1 MKSTLASALALEAVH
16 NELSVSVVD
25 LDPEHRTITE
35 WMADRVESGIEPT
48 FQVHEAEN
56 AAQALQF
63 FSGEDLYIID
73 CPSRATAASLEI
85 AKNVDL
91 VIQPSTP
98 GKKDLDLSVKT
109 FHQLV
114 GEGIPVE
121 RLLLI
126 LTRVGTPA
134 EFGKAK
140 EYFKKAETTDGQR
153 FRVLPSAIYERPAYR
168 ASISDG
174 YAITETP
181 YVSLNEV
188 AKSVIYQSIT
198 VLNV

>member
-1 MKSTLASALALEAVH
+1 MKSTLASALALEAIH
-16 NELSVSVVD
+16 NDLAVSVAD
-25 LDPEHRTITE
+25 LDPEHRTITK
-35 WMADRVESGIEPT
+35 WMADRVERGIEPI
-48 FQVHEAEN
+48 FQVHEANN

-63 FSGEDLYIID
+63 FSGEELYIID
-73 CPSRATAASLEI
+73 CPSRATAATIEI
-85 AKNVDL
+85 SKNVDL

-98 GKKDLDLSVKT
+98 GKKDLDLSVDT

-114 GEGIPVE
+114 GEGIPVN

-134 EFGKAK
+134 EFDRAK
-140 EYFKKAETTDGQR
+140 EYFKKAKTIDGQH
-153 FRVLPSAIYERPAYR
+153 FRILPSAIYEKTAYR

-181 YVSLNEV
+181 YVSLNEA